1 MSFQFMPW
9 YVGDYLKD
17 TPTLSLAEHG
27 AYLLL
32 LGYLWSQKG
41 DLPADESRL
50 FRTLRVVSPDEQEA
64 VRKVVGLFFEVADG
78 CLVNKRL
85 SKELG
90 KAVKWSDKSKA
101 GASKRW
107 SNKRPKD
114 ATAHATPS
122 ATVDPT
128 VDPTAHANEDAKSD
142 AKVDRVGMPT
152 GMLPTPTPTQLQNPS
167 EPDGSGEPSGPPIEP
182 ENPVV
187 AIFAIGVALLTKA
200 GVADKQARSVL
211 GKLRKTVGDEKAA
224 ALVAQA
230 SATVPALTDPQAWLM
245 AAARGGGES
254 EAERRMRLRREAMI

>member
-41 DLPADESRL
+41 DLPADEERL
-50 FRTLRVVSPDEQEA
+50 FRTLRVVSADEQEA
-64 VRKVVGLFFEVADG
+64 VRKVVGLFFEVVDG
-78 CLVNKRL
+78 CLANKRL
-85 SKELG
+85 AKELG
-90 KAVKWSDKSKA
+90 KAVKWSDKSKV
-101 GASKRW
+101 GAAKRW
-107 SNKRPKD
+107 SNKKPKD
-114 ATAHATPS
+114 ATADATPS
-122 ATVDPT
+122 TT
-128 VDPTAHANEDAKSD
+128 VDPTAHANEDANED
-142 AKVDRVGMPT
+142 GVDMPT

-167 EPDGSGEPSGPPIEP
+167 ETVVSGEPSGPPIEP
-182 ENPVV
+182 ENP
-187 AIFAIGVALLTKA
+187 ADLIFGLGVGLLTRS
-200 GVADKQARSVL
+200 GVADKQARAVL
-211 GKLRKTVGDEKAA
+211 GKVRKTVGDEKAA

-254 EAERRMRLRREAMI
+254 EAERRMRLRREANI